1 MRENNRRVTNP
12 QAITLRPMTEAR
24 ELAPGEWSVLALLC
38 EQPAHGWAL
47 AQALAPDGEIG
58 SVWTLGRPVV
68 YRALQT
74 LVEHG
79 LVEPAGQ
86 EPGTRGPS
94 RTIFAPTAAGR
105 AAVRRWLAQPAGHV
119 RDIRSLLVLKLV
131 FAERAGV
138 DPAPMLAKQRAAL
151 ETLVASLEQ
160 QLAESS
166 GSRRILLRYRLE
178 TARAALRF
186 VDASA

>member
-1 MRENNRRVTNP
+1 
-12 QAITLRPMTEAR
+12 MTEAR
-24 ELAPGEWSVLALLC
+24 DLAPGEWSVLALLC

-47 AQALAPDGEIG
+47 AQALAPEGEIG
-58 SVWTLGRPVV
+58 AVWALGRPVV

-74 LVEHG
+74 LAERG
-79 LVEPAGQ
+79 LAEPAGQ

-105 AAVRRWLAQPAGHV
+105 TAVEDWLAEPAGHV

-138 DPAPMLAKQRAAL
+138 DPTPMLAAQRTVL
-151 ETLVASLEQ
+151 EPLVASLEQ
-160 QLAESS
+160 QLADSS

-186 VDASA
+186 VAASA